1 MPIST
6 IGQNG
11 LNAPLSLTSPALG
24 TPSALVLTNATG
36 LPQAGLATGVAGTGP
51 ACHVYLSAD
60 QSISNATLTKIAFDT
75 KVYDTATCFSTST
88 NRFTPTVAGYY
99 QVCLGMDA
107 SNSTSGITRVNIN
120 ITKNG
125 TQVFHGP
132 DFNAAGT
139 LSQNMSG
146 LVYCNGSTDYIEGYG
161 AVTAVSGPKFTG
173 GYGGIYTYLTA
184 VMVRSA

>member
-1 MPIST
+1 M
-6 IGQNG
+6 
-11 LNAPLSLTSPALG
+11 ASLI
-24 TPSALVLTNATG
+24 PSANASGTGSMTLAGPSTNSNQTVTIPDVTG
-36 LPQAGLATGVAGTGP
+36 TMMVNGP

-125 TQVFHGP
+125 SQVFHGP

-184 VMVRSA
+184 ILVRSA